1 LSMPT
6 KRVALFVTCLVDLFY
21 PEIGE
26 ATVSVLRKHG
36 VELTFPRDQICC
48 GQPVFNSGFRADAAA
63 VARHTMR
70 VFKDAEAVVLP
81 SGSCTDMLREHYPHV
96 FEDPAEKEAA
106 RAFAAKCYE
115 LTEYLSRVLGV
126 TQYDSEFA
134 GRITY
139 HDSCHMCRGL
149 GLKQEPRTAIAGVK
163 GAELVEMPMSEE
175 CCGFGGS
182 FSVRLPE
189 GSEAIMVKKLQ
200 AAQASGAE
208 TLVTADPGCMM
219 HMAGGISRRG
229 DPIKIMHI
237 AQLLAG
243 KLPTVGSSTE
253 GRD

>member
-1 LSMPT
+1 MPAH
-6 KRVALFVTCLVDLFY
+6 RVALFVTCLVDLFY

-36 VELTFPRDQICC
+36 VEVTFPRDQICC

-81 SGSCTDMLREHYPHV
+81 SGSCADMLREHYPHL
-96 FEDPAEKEAA
+96 FEDPAEKDAA
-106 RAFAAKCYE
+106 RAFAARCYE
-115 LTEYLSRVLGV
+115 LTEYLSKVLGV
-126 TQYDSEFA
+126 TQYDSDFA

-163 GAELVEMPMSEE
+163 GAELIEMPMSEE

-189 GSEAIMVKKLQ
+189 VSEAIMVKKIE

-229 DPIKIMHI
+229 DRIKIMHI

-243 KLPTVGSSTE
+243 QKS
-253 GRD
+253 